1 MRTPSNHCSRHIARI
16 ASPGRIRALGLVPAS
31 LAIVTLV
38 VGPARAQPPAS
49 DYRWDELQR
58 QGRVTAGTVLP
69 PEAGSSFHRLKVE
82 SASSA
87 PSVATVL
94 TIEAPRITG
103 PRYVLS
109 GQVRYEGVEGTGYL
123 EMWSYFP
130 GGGQYFTRTLGK
142 EGPMMKLS
150 GTAEWRAFAL
160 PFNASGQPP
169 PMRLVV
175 NVVLEGRGTV
185 YVSELTLRDQ
195 AQADR
200 SSPADGG
207 IDRLAGFAGG
217 IAGGIIGSAGALI
230 GVLAALGRAR
240 RFVIALAVML
250 AAAGAVMCLTG
261 IAAISSGRAPSAL
274 PLLLVGFLASVLP
287 LALLPTIRRR
297 YEEIEIRAMRAHDV
311 G

>member
-1 MRTPSNHCSRHIARI
+1 M
-16 ASPGRIRALGLVPAS
+16 
-31 LAIVTLV
+31 
-38 VGPARAQPPAS
+38 AQPPTS

-82 SASSA
+82 SAGST
-87 PSVATVL
+87 PSRVTVL

-103 PRYVLS
+103 PRYVFN
-109 GQVRYEGVEGTGYL
+109 GQVRYEDVEGTGYL

-130 GGGQYFTRTLGK
+130 GGGQYFTRTLGD
-142 EGPMMKLS
+142 EGPMMKLH
-150 GTAEWRAFAL
+150 GTAGWRAFAL
-160 PFNASGQPP
+160 PFDATGAPP

-185 YVSELTLRDQ
+185 YLSELTLRDQ

-200 SSPADGG
+200 SGPADGG

-217 IAGGIIGSAGALI
+217 IGGGIIGSAGALV

-240 RFVIALAVML
+240 RFVMALAVTL
-250 AAAGAVMCLTG
+250 AVVGAVMCLTG
-261 IAAISSGRAPSAL
+261 IAAIFSGRSPSASA

-297 YEEIEIRAMRAHDV
+297 YEEIEMRAMRAHDV

>member
-1 MRTPSNHCSRHIARI
+1 MRTPSRHCSQRIAGI
-16 ASPGRIRALGLVPAS
+16 ASPSRIRALGLVPAS

-38 VGPARAQPPAS
+38 VGSARAQAPAS
-49 DYRWDELQR
+49 DYHWDELQR

-87 PSVATVL
+87 PSRVTVL

-130 GGGQYFTRTLGK
+130 GGGQYFTRTLGD
-142 EGPMMKLS
+142 EGPMMKLR
-150 GTAEWRAFAL
+150 GTAGWRAFAL
-160 PFNASGQPP
+160 PFDASDAPP

-185 YVSELTLRDQ
+185 YLSELSLRYQ
-195 AQADR
+195 ALGNQTGWQT
-200 SSPADGG
+200 SPSIGWP
-207 IDRLAGFAGG
+207 AGG
-217 IAGGIIGSAGALI
+217 VAGSVVALI
-230 GVLAALGRAR
+230 GVLTALGRAR
-240 RFVIALAVML
+240 RFVIALALSL
-250 AAAGAVMCLTG
+250 AVAGTLGCLAG
-261 IAAISSGRAPSAL
+261 IAAIANGQSPAVSS

>member
-1 MRTPSNHCSRHIARI
+1 
-16 ASPGRIRALGLVPAS
+16 
-31 LAIVTLV
+31 
-38 VGPARAQPPAS
+38 
-49 DYRWDELQR
+49 
-58 QGRVTAGTVLP
+58 VLP

-82 SASSA
+82 AASST
-87 PSVATVL
+87 PSRVTVL
-94 TIEAPRITG
+94 TIEAPHITA

-109 GQVRYEGVEGTGYL
+109 GQVRYDGVEGTGYL

-130 GGGQYFTRTLGK
+130 GRGQYFTRTLVD
-142 EGPMMKLS
+142 EGPMMKLR
-150 GTAEWRAFAL
+150 GTAGWRAFAL
-160 PFNASGQPP
+160 PFDASGAPP

-185 YVSELTLRDQ
+185 YLSELTLRDQ
-195 AQADR
+195 PRADL
-200 SSPADGG
+200 SSPADGV
-207 IDRLAGFAGG
+207 DRLAGFPGG

-240 RFVIALAVML
+240 RFVMALAVTL
-250 AAAGAVMCLTG
+250 AAAGAVVCLTG
-261 IAAISSGRAPSAL
+261 IAAISSGRSPSASA

-297 YEEIEIRAMRAHDV
+297 YEEIEMRAMRAHDL